1 MCKAFS
7 CIVTRQGK
15 VYWEVSTNSHDI
27 LISKF
32 KVRDDTVDMEEIGH
46 AKIEIIPD
54 QNRRYPYLYPDSKWA
69 LKIDENVTPSWLL
82 QMHKDKVWE
91 AWNEWRR
98 IVYQFNY
105 QETLKP
111 IHPFKISKHI
121 PNKNDI
127 LLLKEWASVE
137 TSIWTSVKGSVGAS
151 VRNSVG
157 DYVGDSIW
165 ASVWTSVGDSIG
177 ASVETSIWTSVKGSV
192 GASVR
197 NSVGDSIGAYIGS
210 LFPNIKKWKYIKSK
224 DNNYPY
230 QSVVDLWKRGF
241 VPSFD
246 GKVWRL
252 HSGKDASTVF
262 EITKEKL
269 REVK

>member
-157 DYVGDSIW
+157 D
-165 ASVWTSVGDSIG
+165 
-177 ASVETSIWTSVKGSV
+177 
-192 GASVR
+192 
-197 NSVGDSIGAYIGS
+197 SIGAYIGS